1 MGKGR
6 GKKGREVERGERV
19 RKGKGSL
26 GNQVEKWEDEEG
38 NQVSGNL
45 YTPEVYTCLASCEHI
60 SLISILILRK
70 QNY

>member
-38 NQVSGNL
+38 NQVSGNFKH
-45 YTPEVYTCLASCEHI
+45 P
-60 SLISILILRK
+60 
-70 QNY
+70 